1 MENCKGLQHV
11 LTCFNQFDSDFWL
24 PPSALADFLWDVY
37 ESSFLFCFLLVFS
50 CHSANATRLEDSYFS
65 VLEVWFQ
72 CNFSLLVQEPGLD
85 ISGQSNFDS
94 QVLYEYLNESR
105 QKNPKTVSC
114 PSFTYL
120 MKKYWHAL
128 TPLCLIMSD
137 LLTFKSLSA
146 AGHTEVN
153 TTWSALHILL
163 CFLQLCWQCW
173 HDLQLCHWS
182 CGPQRSTWLG
192 WSQLS
197 SARLPKQIVI
207 VQVLRVGRIA
217 HTFGQGLPRARLRP
231 VGYSKPRFKS
241 SLEVIY
247 GETLQLTLLIE
258 LGHVQS
264 V

>member
-1 MENCKGLQHV
+1 MQLFAPCPGARIGYLRSIKLWLTSPLWISERISSKKSKNGVLSFFHILDEKI
-11 LTCFNQFDSDFWL
+11 LTCSD
-24 PPSALADFLWDVY
+24 A
-37 ESSFLFCFLLVFS
+37 
-50 CHSANATRLEDSYFS
+50 
-65 VLEVWFQ
+65 
-72 CNFSLLVQEPGLD
+72 
-85 ISGQSNFDS
+85 
-94 QVLYEYLNESR
+94 
-105 QKNPKTVSC
+105 
-114 PSFTYL
+114 
-120 MKKYWHAL
+120 
-128 TPLCLIMSD
+128 IMSD